1 MILQSC
7 DAFGAESDPSYIL
20 EKRKQEAARITEKF
34 PDKVP
39 VVLEKDERSDI
50 ADIVQKNVQSLQN
63 LFLTCDSISGFKRFV
78 IVMIGDEDGELVV
91 RYLVSADITVGQFVH
106 IIRNG
111 INVGPEKAI
120 FIFVNNTLPSN
131 ASLMKIVHEE
141 NKDEDGF
148 LYMTYSGENT
158 FGSF

>member
-7 DAFGAESDPSYIL
+7 DAFGAESDRSVSFSMARKSSFKLQHPL

-39 VVLEKDERSDI
+39 VVLEKDERSGI
-50 ADIVQKNVQSLQN
+50 ADIVQK
-63 LFLTCDSISGFKRFV
+63 K
-78 IVMIGDEDGELVV
+78 
-91 RYLVSADITVGQFVH
+91 YLVSADITVGQFVH